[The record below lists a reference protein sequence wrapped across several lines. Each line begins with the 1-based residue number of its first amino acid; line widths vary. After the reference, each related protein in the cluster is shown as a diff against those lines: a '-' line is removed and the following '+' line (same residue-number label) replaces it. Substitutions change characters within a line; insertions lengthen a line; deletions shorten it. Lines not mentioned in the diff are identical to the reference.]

1 MACIPKNYSF
11 FIIFI
16 FVFSHTPM
24 YTLYICL
31 DLYSVSW
38 FPLESPEDLRSR
50 EIDGDIQAVGIDR
63 TISYLIDNLRCTKLI
78 QG

>member
-1 MACIPKNYSF
+1 
-11 FIIFI
+11 
-16 FVFSHTPM
+16 M
-24 YTLYICL
+24 YTLYIFLACL

-78 QG
+78 REG